1 MHALGLL
8 LLLMLLPSH
17 VQCHLLQMISFNTV
31 CEENDITVH
40 PGRPL
45 VVIRGAE
52 IGVTILDGFTANY
65 TVRFCRLEEG
75 VM

>member
-1 MHALGLL
+1 
-8 LLLMLLPSH
+8 
-17 VQCHLLQMISFNTV
+17 MISFNTV